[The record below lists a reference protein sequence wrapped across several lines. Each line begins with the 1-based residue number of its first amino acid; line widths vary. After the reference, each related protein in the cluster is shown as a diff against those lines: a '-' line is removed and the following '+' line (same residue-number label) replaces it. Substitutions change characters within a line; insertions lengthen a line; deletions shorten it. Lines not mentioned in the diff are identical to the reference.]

1 MSHKELCM
9 GWVEDR
15 MCEADDG
22 KWYAQACNDDEPF
35 GGPFDTEEQLTDFLW
50 DEVMKC
56 DWADFGFMEY

>member
-1 MSHKELCM
+1 
-9 GWVEDR
+9 

-56 DWADFGFMEY
+56 DWDDFGFTEY